1 MNFLIYSLNYSPELT
16 GIGKYNGELSVEL
29 TRRNQQVSVVSAP
42 PYYPEWR
49 RHQGYLNK
57 WSKEVVEGVSVYRCP
72 IYVPRNVTSISRVF
86 HLLSFAFSSGL
97 RLIRLLR
104 LKPEIVFLVQP
115 TLFCAPVALV
125 YGWLTG
131 ARTILHIQDY
141 EIDAMFGL
149 KVGGGVVARRDKQG
163 IFHRLIY
170 CVESWVMSR
179 FDLVTTI
186 SNSMLERA
194 SEKGVGQDRLRLF
207 PNWSDTDFVTP
218 EVDGSEIRREWG
230 YSAEDKLVLYSGN
243 IGQKQGLGVVL
254 EAAKA
259 MESHPNVKFLLI
271 GTGAFASELQQAA
284 KDKGLTNIEFK
295 PLQPWEDVPKI
306 LAMADVHLVVQK
318 VGAADAVLPSKLTN
332 ILSAGG
338 HALVTAEKNTELG
351 KISEDYPGIYEL
363 VEPENSAAFV
373 QGLERCLEKDTT
385 QPNRVARNYA
395 CEYLNK
401 DRIIDR
407 FVADLQELVGSKENK
422 GFKNEC

>member
-1 MNFLIYSLNYSPELT
+1 MKLIIYSSNFFPELT
-16 GIGKYNGELSVEL
+16 GIGKYNSELASEIIE
-29 TRRNQQVSVVSAP
+29 RGSQVCVITAP
-42 PYYPEWR
+42 PYYPEWM
-49 RHQGYLNK
+49 RHKGYSNTWEK
-57 WSKEVVEGVSVYRCP
+57 SIDRGIEVYRCP
-72 IYVPRNVTSISRVF
+72 LFVPKKVTTLNRIL
-86 HLLSFAFSSGL
+86 HLVSFAFSSAL
-97 RLIRLLR
+97 RLITLVRLS
-104 LKPEIVFLVQP
+104 PSVIFVVQP
-115 TLFCAPVALV
+115 TLFCAPAALF
-125 YGWLTG
+125 YGWLVRAKTVM
-131 ARTILHIQDY
+131 HIQDY
-141 EIDAMFGL
+141 EVDAMFGL
-149 KVGGGVVARRDKQG
+149 KTSGESGVSAVKRN
-163 IFHRLIY
+163 RLQKLVSA
-170 CVESWVMSR
+170 VEAWFLRR
-179 FDLVTTI
+179 FDMVTTI

-194 SEKGVGQDRLRLF
+194 AQKGVSQVRLRLF
-207 PNWSDTDFVTP
+207 PNWSDTEFVTP
-218 EVDGSEIRREWG
+218 EVDGSEIRRAWG
-230 YSAEDKLVLYSGN
+230 YSEQDMVVLYSGN
-243 IGQKQGLGVVL
+243 IGQKQGLEIVL

-259 MESHPNVKFLLI
+259 MESRPNVKFLLI
-271 GTGAFASELQQAA
+271 GTGAFAGELQQAA
-284 KDKGLTNIEFK
+284 KDKGLANIEFK

-351 KISEDYPGIYEL
+351 KIAEDHPGIYEL
-363 VEPENSAAFV
+363 VEPENTAAFI